1 MNSPDKRL
9 RRRGAGRRGTHHAVL
24 AASCA
29 VALLMAGTAC
39 STGGEETGG
48 SGSGGGGDNTLVIG
62 SAIEPGSLHILRD
75 GDDGNELINWSIT
88 QPLVER
94 TSDGFEPVLAVELPV
109 QDETDPKRWHVKLR
123 EGVTFTNGE
132 AFNADSVKEN
142 VDLVADPDFASTI
155 NGVEVFATAEVIDE
169 YSVDLITKEPDPYLL
184 YRLSTLRFIPPKA
197 SADADAYAE
206 KPIGTGPYEFV
217 KWDKGQRI
225 VLKKNEDYWGGDDA
239 QLDEV
244 EFRFIP
250 EAGAR
255 LAALDAGEIDM
266 ATSITPEDATRVPQV
281 IESDGYAK
289 TSLIRIN
296 LDMPPYDDPSFRLA
310 LAHAINLDSINENL
324 MNGQFVPAQCQVVP
338 PGEFGSDDSLETY
351 AYDPDEAKRLLSE
364 VDLPADFSVK
374 MVSTTGIQLK
384 DREIGQAIAADW
396 EAIGLDVDVDFLAS
410 DPWLDDV
417 LAGGPK
423 TSAKGPGP
431 LTYIDFDHH
440 SNYAQRYTSRV
451 LDRTNPLAT
460 IGSAYPEID
469 STLKT
474 ALTSEDEAEAE
485 GAFQEL
491 NQLSCDD
498 ALVLPLLY
506 MPDQWGAATAV
517 EYTPGPGLVNRIH
530 LEDVR
535 VNS

>member
-1 MNSPDKRL
+1 MNPLTKRM
-9 RRRGAGRRGTHHAVL
+9 RRPHAGRRGRRHTILAV
-24 AASCA
+24 SCA
-29 VALLMAGTAC
+29 TALLTASTSC
-39 STGGEETGG
+39 STGGEAEGT
-48 SGSGGGGDNTLVIG
+48 SGGEGDSTLVIG

-94 TSDGFEPVLAVELPV
+94 TSDGFEPVLAEELPV
-109 QDETDPKRWHVKLR
+109 QDEEDPKRWHVKLR
-123 EGVTFTNGE
+123 EGVSFTNGE
-132 AFNADSVKEN
+132 AFDAEAVKQN
-142 VDLVADPDFASTI
+142 VDLVADPDFGSTI
-155 NGVEVFATAEVIDE
+155 NGVEVFATAEVVDD

-206 KPIGTGPYEFV
+206 SPIGTGPYEFV

-225 VLKKNEDYWGGDDA
+225 VLKKNEDYWGGDEA

-266 ATSITPEDATRVPQV
+266 ATTITPEDATRVPQV

-324 MNGQFVPAQCQVVP
+324 MNGQFAPAQCQVVP
-338 PGEFGSDDSLETY
+338 PGEFGAVDSLEAY
-351 AYDPDEAKRLLSE
+351 SYDPEEAKRLLSE

-410 DPWLDDV
+410 DPWLEDV
-417 LAGGPK
+417 LAGGAK
-423 TSAKGPGP
+423 TSADGPGP

-460 IGSAYPEID
+460 IGSAYPD
-469 STLKT
+469 LDPTLKT

-485 GAFQEL
+485 SAFQKL
-491 NQLSCDD
+491 NELSCDE
-498 ALVLPLLY
+498 ALVLPILY
-506 MPDQWGAATAV
+506 MPDQWGASTAV
-517 EYTPGPGLVNRIH
+517 EYSPGPGLVNRIH

-535 VNS
+535 VHS